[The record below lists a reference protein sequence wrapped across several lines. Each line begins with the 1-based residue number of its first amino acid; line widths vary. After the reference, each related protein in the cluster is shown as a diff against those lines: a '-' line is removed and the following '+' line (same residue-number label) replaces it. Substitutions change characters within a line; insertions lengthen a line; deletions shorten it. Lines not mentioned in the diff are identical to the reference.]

1 MARAG
6 LGAVAPLGPVARVHR
21 RRAGRP
27 RRDTRG
33 SGTSLGAT
41 RAVWRTRPWPSH
53 RHGGTS
59 ERRPR
64 GGGGRLTEASNHAS
78 YRARMIKIRARAG
91 CSPRAEALVSR
102 SNGGGARFDEAT
114 VADSGC
120 ARKRSSERGPYAIG
134 RKRAH

>member
-1 MARAG
+1 VRWRRSVRWREFTEDEQAGHDGTLEARG
-6 LGAVAPLGPVARVHR
+6 LAWAQLGRSGEPVHGLHTGTGAPASA
-21 RRAGRP
+21 
-27 RRDTRG
+27 D
-33 SGTSLGAT
+33 
-41 RAVWRTRPWPSH
+41 
-53 RHGGTS
+53 HG
-59 ERRPR
+59 